1 MSAAIK
7 VGSFVGTH
15 GTRAVLGTGYALLRV
30 AYKLGE
36 AGEAAIASS
45 EVEVERLGK
54 KHAALMVIADQEAVI
69 RRAELQVRLAQLRAA
84 AAAPAAPVAE
94 VAAPMAIVAA

>member
-1 MSAAIK
+1 MSAAVK

-54 KHAALMVIADQEAVI
+54 KHAELMALEDAAAIV
-69 RRAELQVRLAQLRAA
+69 RRAELQTRLAQLRAA
-84 AAAPAAPVAE
+84 AAAPAPVA
-94 VAAPMAIVAA
+94 AAPMVPVAA